1 MKESHAI
8 GAARKPSAQAE
19 VTILHPGAEHARS
32 GTAKSMARGI
42 VLTTLI
48 VAVLAAL
55 PWIGSTVLV
64 QFGIN
69 LLLLATLAQGWN
81 IIGGYAGYPSFG
93 NSVFYGLGAYGVAIA
108 MVQYHLPFWV
118 GMLLGLGLGVAFA
131 GLLGLAVLRLKG
143 HYFAICTLGLAL
155 VMTAI
160 VSNLEIAGSNI
171 GLVLPLLRS
180 EVLFYELALGL
191 LVLATLAIFW
201 LSRSRYGLGLIAI
214 RENEEGAA
222 AMGIDTTL
230 YKVMAFML
238 SAGFTALAGG
248 IYAYYI
254 TFIDPV
260 GVFDVGLNV
269 KMIIMAVFGGPGSVL
284 GPVVGAFILS
294 VVSEI
299 LATQVTSVASLFFGA
314 VIVIA
319 VVFMPR
325 GIVHLVQHV
334 YRVRW
339 RYFTDNVRTH
349 RL

>member
-1 MKESHAI
+1 MKNIAWGI
-8 GAARKPSAQAE
+8 ALAA
-19 VTILHPGAEHARS
+19 
-32 GTAKSMARGI
+32 
-42 VLTTLI
+42 I
-48 VAVLAAL
+48 VALLAAL
-55 PWIGSTVLV
+55 PWIGNTVLV
-64 QFGIN
+64 QFGISV
-69 LLLLATLAQGWN
+69 LLLATVAQGWN
-81 IIGGYAGYPSFG
+81 IIGGYTGYPSFG

-118 GMLLGLGLGVAFA
+118 GMLLGLGLGVVFA

-160 VSNLEIAGSNI
+160 VSNLEIAGGNI
-171 GLVLPLLRS
+171 GLVLPLHRG

-191 LVLATLAIFW
+191 LVFATLTIFW
-201 LSRSRYGLGLIAI
+201 LSRSRFGLGLIAI

-222 AMGIDTTL
+222 VMGVNTTL
-230 YKVMAFML
+230 YKVLAFML
-238 SAGFTALAGG
+238 SAAFTALAGG
-248 IYAYYI
+248 IHAYYI

-260 GVFDVGLNV
+260 GVFDIGLNV

-294 VVSEI
+294 AISEV
-299 LATQVTSVASLFFGA
+299 LATKVTSIASMFFGI

-325 GIVHLVQHV
+325 GIAHLVQHIK
-334 YRVRW
+334 RMGW
-339 RYFTDNVRTH
+339 RYFIDNVTTH

>member
-1 MKESHAI
+1 MKS
-8 GAARKPSAQAE
+8 
-19 VTILHPGAEHARS
+19 
-32 GTAKSMARGI
+32 TAWGI
-42 VLTTLI
+42 VLAVI
-48 VAVLAAL
+48 VALLAAL
-55 PWIGSTVLV
+55 PWIGNTVLV

-69 LLLLATLAQGWN
+69 VLLLATLALGWN
-81 IIGGYAGYPSFG
+81 IIGGYTGYPSFG
-93 NSVFYGLGAYGVAIA
+93 NSVFYGLGAYSVAIA

-191 LVLATLAIFW
+191 LVLATLTIFW
-201 LSRSRYGLGLIAI
+201 LSRSRFGLGLIAI

-222 AMGIDTTL
+222 VMGVNTTL
-230 YKVMAFML
+230 YKVLAFML
-238 SAGFTALAGG
+238 SASFTALAGG

-260 GVFDVGLNV
+260 GVFDIGLNV

-294 VVSEI
+294 AISEV
-299 LATQVTSVASLFFGA
+299 LATKVTSIASMFFGI

-319 VVFMPR
+319 VMFMPR
-325 GIVHLVQHV
+325 GIAHLVQHIK
-334 YRVRW
+334 RIGW
-339 RYFTDNVRTH
+339 GYFIDNVRTH

>member
-1 MKESHAI
+1 MKS
-8 GAARKPSAQAE
+8 
-19 VTILHPGAEHARS
+19 T
-32 GTAKSMARGI
+32 TWGI
-42 VLTTLI
+42 VLAVI
-48 VAVLAAL
+48 VALLAAL
-55 PWIGSTVLV
+55 PWIGNTVLV

-69 LLLLATLAQGWN
+69 VLLLATLAQGWN
-81 IIGGYAGYPSFG
+81 IIGGYTGYPSFG

-118 GMLLGLGLGVAFA
+118 GMLLGLGLGVVFA

-191 LVLATLAIFW
+191 LVLATLTIFW
-201 LSRSRYGLGLIAI
+201 LSRSRFGLGLIAI

-222 AMGIDTTL
+222 VMGVNTTL
-230 YKVMAFML
+230 YKVLAFML
-238 SAGFTALAGG
+238 SASFTALAGG

-260 GVFDVGLNV
+260 GVFDIGLNV

-294 VVSEI
+294 AISEV
-299 LATQVTSVASLFFGA
+299 LATKVTSIASMFFGI

-319 VVFMPR
+319 VMFMPR
-325 GIVHLVQHV
+325 GIAHLVQHIK
-334 YRVRW
+334 RIGW
-339 RYFTDNVRTH
+339 GYFIDNVRTH

>member
-1 MKESHAI
+1 MKS
-8 GAARKPSAQAE
+8 
-19 VTILHPGAEHARS
+19 T
-32 GTAKSMARGI
+32 TWGI
-42 VLTTLI
+42 VLAVI
-48 VAVLAAL
+48 VALLAAL
-55 PWIGSTVLV
+55 PWIGNTVLV

-69 LLLLATLAQGWN
+69 VLLLATLAQGWN
-81 IIGGYAGYPSFG
+81 IIGGYTGYPSFG

-118 GMLLGLGLGVAFA
+118 GMLLGLGLGVVFA

-160 VSNLEIAGSNI
+160 VSNLEIAGGNI

-191 LVLATLAIFW
+191 LVLATLTIFW
-201 LSRSRYGLGLIAI
+201 LSRSRFGLGLIAI

-222 AMGIDTTL
+222 VMGVNTTL
-230 YKVMAFML
+230 YKVLAFML
-238 SAGFTALAGG
+238 SAAFTAPAGG

-260 GVFDVGLNV
+260 GVFDIGLNV

-294 VVSEI
+294 AISEV
-299 LATQVTSVASLFFGA
+299 LATKVTSIASMFFGI

-325 GIVHLVQHV
+325 GIAHLVQHIK
-334 YRVRW
+334 RMGW
-339 RYFTDNVRTH
+339 GYFFDNVRTH

>member
-1 MKESHAI
+1 MKSVAWGI
-8 GAARKPSAQAE
+8 GL
-19 VTILHPGAEHARS
+19 V
-32 GTAKSMARGI
+32 
-42 VLTTLI
+42 VV

-55 PWIGSTVLV
+55 PWLGNTVLV

-69 LLLLATLAQGWN
+69 VLLLATLAQGWN
-81 IIGGYAGYPSFG
+81 IIGGYTGYPSFG

-108 MVQYHLPFWV
+108 MVQYHLPFWM
-118 GMLLGLGLGVAFA
+118 GILFGLSLGVVFA
-131 GLLGLAVLRLKG
+131 GLLGWAVLRLKG

-191 LVLATLAIFW
+191 LVFATLTIFW
-201 LSRSRYGLGLIAI
+201 LSRSRFGLGLIAI

-222 AMGIDTTL
+222 VLGVNTTL
-230 YKVMAFML
+230 YKILAFML
-238 SAGFTALAGG
+238 SAAFTALAGG

-254 TFIDPV
+254 TFIDPA
-260 GVFDVGLNV
+260 GVFDIALNV

-294 VVSEI
+294 TISEV
-299 LATQVTSVASLFFGA
+299 LATKVTSIASMFFGI

-325 GIVHLVQHV
+325 GIVHLVQHF
-334 YRVRW
+334 RRSGW
-339 RYFTDNVRTH
+339 RYFLDNVSTH

>member
-1 MKESHAI
+1 MVWTAI
-8 GAARKPSAQAE
+8 FAAA
-19 VTILHPGAEHARS
+19 
-32 GTAKSMARGI
+32 
-42 VLTTLI
+42 

-55 PWIGSTVLV
+55 PWIGNSVLV

-69 LLLLATLAQGWN
+69 VLLLATLAQGWN

-108 MVQYHLPFWV
+108 MAQYQLPFWV
-118 GMLLGLGLGVAFA
+118 GMLLGLALGVAFA
-131 GLLGLAVLRLKG
+131 ALLGLAVLRLKG

-171 GLVLPLLRS
+171 GLVLPLHRG

-191 LVLATLAIFW
+191 LVLATLSVFW
-201 LSRSRYGLGLIAI
+201 LSRSRFGLGLIAI

-222 AMGIDTTL
+222 VLGVNTTL
-230 YKVMAFML
+230 YKILAFVL
-238 SAGFTALAGG
+238 SAAFTALAGG

-254 TFIDPV
+254 TFIDPA
-260 GVFDVGLNV
+260 GVFEVVLNV
-269 KMIIMAVFGGPGSVL
+269 KMIIMAVFGGPGTVL

-294 VVSEI
+294 AISEV
-299 LATQVTSVASLFFGA
+299 LATKVTSIASMFFGI
-314 VIVIA
+314 VIVVA

-325 GIVHLVQHV
+325 GMAHLIGNI
-334 YRVRW
+334 RRSGW
-339 RYFTDNVRTH
+339 RYFAENVRTH

>member
-1 MKESHAI
+1 MKS
-8 GAARKPSAQAE
+8 
-19 VTILHPGAEHARS
+19 
-32 GTAKSMARGI
+32 TAWGI
-42 VLTTLI
+42 VLAVI
-48 VAVLAAL
+48 VAALAAL
-55 PWIGSTVLV
+55 PWIGNTVLV
-64 QFGIN
+64 QFGISV
-69 LLLLATLAQGWN
+69 LLLATLAQGWN
-81 IIGGYAGYPSFG
+81 IIGGFTGYPSFG

-118 GMLLGLGLGVAFA
+118 GMLLGLGLGVVFA

-143 HYFAICTLGLAL
+143 HYFAICTLGLAF

-191 LVLATLAIFW
+191 LVLATLTVFC
-201 LSRSRYGLGLIAI
+201 LSRSRFGLGLIAI

-222 AMGIDTTL
+222 VLGVNTTL
-230 YKVMAFML
+230 YKVLAFML
-238 SAGFTALAGG
+238 SAAFTALAGG

-254 TFIDPV
+254 TFIDPA
-260 GVFDVGLNV
+260 GAFDIGLNV
-269 KMIIMAVFGGPGSVL
+269 KMIIMAMFGGPGSVL

-294 VVSEI
+294 TISEV
-299 LATQVTSVASLFFGA
+299 LATKVTSLASMFFGV

-325 GIVHLVQHV
+325 GIVHLVQHI
-334 YRVRW
+334 RRMGW
-339 RYFTDNVRTH
+339 RYFIDNVRTH

>member
-1 MKESHAI
+1 MKNVAWVI
-8 GAARKPSAQAE
+8 ALA
-19 VTILHPGAEHARS
+19 
-32 GTAKSMARGI
+32 
-42 VLTTLI
+42 LI
-48 VAVLAAL
+48 VALLAAL
-55 PWIGSTVLV
+55 PWIGNTVLV
-64 QFGIN
+64 QFGISV
-69 LLLLATLAQGWN
+69 LLLATLAQGWN

-108 MVQYHLPFWV
+108 MVQYHLPFWA

-143 HYFAICTLGLAL
+143 HYFAICTLGLAF

-191 LVLATLAIFW
+191 LVLATLTVFW
-201 LSRSRYGLGLIAI
+201 LSRSRFGLGLIAI

-222 AMGIDTTL
+222 VMGVNTTL
-230 YKVMAFML
+230 YKVLAFML
-238 SAGFTALAGG
+238 SAAFTALAGG

-260 GVFDVGLNV
+260 GVFDIGLNV

-294 VVSEI
+294 SVSEV
-299 LATQVTSVASLFFGA
+299 LATKVTSLASMFFGI

-319 VVFMPR
+319 VVFTPR
-325 GIVHLVQHV
+325 GIVHVARHIKQTG
-334 YRVRW
+334 W
-339 RYFTDNVRTH
+339 RYFIDNVRTH

>member
-1 MKESHAI
+1 MKS
-8 GAARKPSAQAE
+8 
-19 VTILHPGAEHARS
+19 
-32 GTAKSMARGI
+32 TAWGI
-42 VLTTLI
+42 VLAVI
-48 VAVLAAL
+48 VALLAAL
-55 PWIGSTVLV
+55 PWIGNTVLV

-69 LLLLATLAQGWN
+69 VLLLATLAQGWN
-81 IIGGYAGYPSFG
+81 IIGGFTGYPSFG

-118 GMLLGLGLGVAFA
+118 GMLLGLGLGIAFA

-160 VSNLEIAGSNI
+160 VSNLEIAGGNI

-191 LVLATLAIFW
+191 LVLATLTIFW
-201 LSRSRYGLGLIAI
+201 LSHSRFGLGLIAI
-214 RENEEGAA
+214 RENEQGAA
-222 AMGIDTTL
+222 VMGVNTTL
-230 YKVMAFML
+230 YKVLAFML
-238 SAGFTALAGG
+238 SAAFTALAGG

-260 GVFDVGLNV
+260 GVFDIGLNV

-294 VVSEI
+294 VISEV
-299 LATQVTSVASLFFGA
+299 LATKVTSIASMFFGI

-325 GIVHLVQHV
+325 GIAHLVQHIK
-334 YRVRW
+334 RAGW
-339 RYFTDNVRTH
+339 RYFIDNVRTH

>member
-1 MKESHAI
+1 MKS
-8 GAARKPSAQAE
+8 
-19 VTILHPGAEHARS
+19 
-32 GTAKSMARGI
+32 TAWGI
-42 VLTTLI
+42 VLAVI
-48 VAVLAAL
+48 VALLAAL

-69 LLLLATLAQGWN
+69 VLLLATLAQGWN
-81 IIGGYAGYPSFG
+81 IIGGYTGYPSFG

-118 GMLLGLGLGVAFA
+118 GMLLGLGLGVVFA

-160 VSNLEIAGSNI
+160 VSNLEIAGGNI

-191 LVLATLAIFW
+191 LVLATLTIFW
-201 LSRSRYGLGLIAI
+201 LSRSRFGLGLIAI

-222 AMGIDTTL
+222 VMGVNTTL
-230 YKVMAFML
+230 YKVLAFML
-238 SAGFTALAGG
+238 SAAFTALAGG

-260 GVFDVGLNV
+260 GVFDIGLNV

-294 VVSEI
+294 AISEV
-299 LATQVTSVASLFFGA
+299 LATKVTSIASMFFGI

-325 GIVHLVQHV
+325 GIAHLVQHIK
-334 YRVRW
+334 RMGW
-339 RYFTDNVRTH
+339 GYFFDNVRTH